1 MSEIKATFS
10 GNVDGKAILSAA
22 DRAEKKLLMQ
32 FGAYVMRTAKR
43 SIKKGGRKETSA
55 PGSPPV
61 GHGQELYANFIAFA
75 HDPARHEVVIGSQ
88 LLSGTLGSVVP
99 EKIEYGGP
107 QAIIV
112 GKWPLRRRKVVHYL
126 PRPAMQLAYDVAVK
140 KFLPKLIE
148 NSIVP

>member
-1 MSEIKATFS
+1 MSALKATFS
-10 GNVDGKAILSAA
+10 GNVEGKAILSAA

-43 SIKKGGRKETSA
+43 SIKKGGRKQTSA
-55 PGSPPV
+55 PGEPPV
-61 GHGQELYANFIAFA
+61 GHGRERYANYIAFA

-88 LLSGTLGSVVP
+88 LLSGTLGDVAP
-99 EKIEYGGP
+99 EKIEYGGTE
-107 QAIIV
+107 AIIV

-126 PRPAMQLAYDVAVK
+126 PRPAMRLAYDVAVK

-148 NSIVP
+148 NSITP